1 MTSARLAGQTV
12 VFDIDGTLL
21 DSATGILAGFQ
32 HALRAGGVP
41 VPNETELRV
50 HLGPPLREFLVLAGV
65 RSDRLAVAAE
75 AYHTY
80 YLREGLRQAQA
91 YPGVEDL
98 LSGLVEQGATLATA
112 TAKRTTT
119 AEAIVDAHGL
129 TSFFTVVGGTDERRT
144 TKAQTIAA
152 VLTELGADAADTI
165 MVGDRRHDIDG
176 AHAQGVRAVGAL
188 WGYGVGD
195 ELAAAGAD
203 WLARDVA
210 DCARVLGL

>member
-1 MTSARLAGQTV
+1 MTLPLAGRTV
-12 VFDIDGTLL
+12 VFDVDGTLL

-32 HALRAGGVP
+32 HALAAGGVP
-41 VPNETELRV
+41 VPSEDELRV

-65 RSDRLAVAAE
+65 RPERLTVAAE
-75 AYHTY
+75 AYHSY
-80 YLREGLRQAQA
+80 YLREGLRQAQP

-98 LSGLVEQGATLATA
+98 LSGLVRQGAILATA

-119 AEAIVDAHGL
+119 AEAIVEAHGL
-129 TSFFTVVGGTDERRT
+129 TRYFSVIGGTDAGRT
-144 TKAQTIAA
+144 TKAQTIGA
-152 VLTELGADAADTI
+152 VLAELGADAADTI
-165 MVGDRRHDIDG
+165 MVGDRRHDVDG

-195 ELAAAGAD
+195 ELAVAGAD

-210 DCARVLGL
+210 ECARVLGL